1 MVVDSR
7 KEIRTTSNMI
17 VDEAILILLVAELFQ
32 RIGPQ
37 QVTHEPMCWRLSESV
52 DLLDDG
58 VNSNLRVTLDS
69 Y

>member
-1 MVVDSR
+1 
-7 KEIRTTSNMI
+7 MI